1 MSYTAPVPRCL
12 CQEDVIAPA
21 PDTCRWS
28 HEWKIAGPGSY
39 QLLVTGT
46 DERDRAQPAERPSE
60 RVDEF
65 EQNQRQSIQV
75 TVT

>member
-1 MSYTAPVPRCL
+1 
-12 CQEDVIAPA
+12 
-21 PDTCRWS
+21 
-28 HEWKIAGPGSY
+28 
-39 QLLVTGT
+39 LLVTGT

>member
-1 MSYTAPVPRCL
+1 VDGGASWQPARLDSEPKPYTWVF
-12 CQEDVIAPA
+12 
-21 PDTCRWS
+21 WS

-39 QLLVTGT
+39 QLLVTAT
-46 DERDRAQPAERPSE
+46 DERDRAQPAEPPSE
-60 RVDEF
+60 RVDEY